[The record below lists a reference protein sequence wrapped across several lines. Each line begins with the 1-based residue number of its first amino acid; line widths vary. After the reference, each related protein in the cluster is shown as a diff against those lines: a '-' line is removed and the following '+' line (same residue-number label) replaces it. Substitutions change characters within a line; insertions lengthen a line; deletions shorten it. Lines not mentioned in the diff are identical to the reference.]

1 MEHQVNNFTEY
12 RGDKLKLARMAV
24 GLSCEELAEKI
35 GKTKQFVSKLE
46 KCLELISSAL
56 MIKSSF
62 LFTERKYALESDVC
76 HFRSKK
82 SRTQTLTNSVLARAE
97 ILNIIISAVEGE
109 IEFPDVNIPEHPG
122 LNYLLRMILSEWQ
135 KIVAVP
141 GI

>member
-46 KCLELISSAL
+46 KGCRPSEQCLELISSAL

-76 HFRSKK
+76 HFRS
-82 SRTQTLTNSVLARAE
+82 R
-97 ILNIIISAVEGE
+97 SAD
-109 IEFPDVNIPEHPG
+109 I
-122 LNYLLRMILSEWQ
+122 RQ
-135 KIVAVP
+135 
-141 GI
+141 

>member
-1 MEHQVNNFTEY
+1 MELQVNDFADY

-46 KCLELISSAL
+46 KGFKPSEQVLELIASAL
-56 MIKSSF
+56 MIKPDF

-82 SRTQTLTNSVLARAE
+82 SRTQTLTNSV
-97 ILNIIISAVEGE
+97 
-109 IEFPDVNIPEHPG
+109 
-122 LNYLLRMILSEWQ
+122 
-135 KIVAVP
+135 
-141 GI
+141 

>member
-46 KCLELISSAL
+46 KGCRPSEQCLELISSAL

-62 LFTERKYALESDVC
+62 LLLNENTLWKVMSAIFGV
-76 HFRSKK
+76 RS
-82 SRTQTLTNSVLARAE
+82 
-97 ILNIIISAVEGE
+97 
-109 IEFPDVNIPEHPG
+109 PG
-122 LNYLLRMILSEWQ
+122 LKR
-135 KIVAVP
+135 
-141 GI
+141 